1 MQDEGE
7 KRVGDDDGM
16 DDLEVMPVL
25 VRERPRRRPP
35 MTALP
40 DLSVEE
46 LTTGENDG
54 YTKRD
59 REVPWHTSGRV

>member
-16 DDLEVMPVL
+16 NDLEVMPVL
-25 VRERPRRRPP
+25 VRERPRRRPS

-40 DLSVEE
+40 DLR
-46 LTTGENDG
+46 GG
-54 YTKRD
+54 AHD
-59 REVPWHTSGRV
+59 RRK